1 MRRWNPARR
10 TASGFYPDGD
20 SFMTARTETFSIK
33 THGKGT
39 TEITREVAGIVSRA
53 GVRNGTVTVFVKHTS
68 ASLVIMENAD
78 PSARRDLEVF
88 FDKLVPENTPWFIHT
103 QEGPD
108 DMPSHIRMALTRTSE
123 VIPIMGGRMTLG
135 TWQGIFLFEH
145 RRSPHRRE
153 IAVSVI
159 GE

>member
-1 MRRWNPARR
+1 
-10 TASGFYPDGD
+10 
-20 SFMTARTETFSIK
+20 MTAHTETFSVH

-39 TEITREVAGIVSRA
+39 SEITSQIAAIVSRSSIQ
-53 GVRNGTVTVFVKHTS
+53 NGTVTVFVCHTS

-78 PSARRDLEVF
+78 PSARRDLEMF
-88 FDKLVPENTPWFIHT
+88 FEKLVPEDTPWFIHT
-103 QEGPD
+103 LEGPD

-123 VIPIMGGRMTLG
+123 VIPIIGGKMTLG

-145 RRSPHRRE
+145 RRRPHTRQ